1 MRHTSEELAASLAPK
16 LYEYARSLA
25 SDTLLVAPQPIEFFQ
40 ATLILSMWSTTVGQ
54 VPLSIDSWLLSG
66 FALQHSH
73 SSPLFT
79 AVTTQSHPPNRMDGE
94 TTNSCYL
101 WNHLC
106 LAHMHYCVGTSRR
119 SMLQAW
125 QIERCRAIISSDHAT
140 NFEVRMV
147 AEIYL
152 YWTVYEHLVHE
163 SVDLLKAVAALQ
175 DWRRKWE
182 FVLGMLHLLYIIS
195 FLLMN
200 FAIRATEISVS
211 LNGLPFLPSTSLRT
225 CSKSPVCPS
234 PGTNRVGND
243 SPRHGN
249 CATGHGYSR

>member
-1 MRHTSEELAASLAPK
+1 MRHISEELAASLAPK

-25 SDTLLVAPQPIEFFQ
+25 STTLLVAPQPIEFFQ

-79 AVTTQSHPPNRMDGE
+79 AVTTQSHPPNRLDEE
-94 TTNSCYL
+94 TMNNCYL

-119 SMLQAW
+119 SMLQPW
-125 QIERCRAIISSDHAT
+125 QIERCRAIISSDHAI

-152 YWTVYEHLVHE
+152 YWTVYEHLIQE
-163 SVDLLKAVAALQ
+163 SVDLLKSVAALQ

-182 FVLGMLHLLYIIS
+182 FVLGMLHFLYVIS

-225 CSKSPVCPS
+225 CSKSQVFPS
-234 PGTNRVGND
+234 SGTNRVGND
-243 SPRHGN
+243 SPCHGN